1 MFRKKRV
8 LFGRAEKGGRRRTA
22 GRERGGFL
30 GEKDRENRDGGRV
43 WGRGGRWG
51 RGRAA
56 GQTVRRTGS
65 ASGARRS
72 RRSRGGLRPGL
83 AACRGR
89 RGRLP
94 QGMGEAHGRPGKGK
108 AGGERAARRAL
119 RRSRSRRPEAA
130 ETAAGGL
137 PCGPCPRMAQRSGM
151 GFCGGNGRIGKL
163 KECLLPFTA
172 KMCYNISL
180 GNFPKNNPAA
190 RGEQGA

>member
-1 MFRKKRV
+1 MLKSK
-8 LFGRAEKGGRRRTA
+8 AA
-22 GRERGGFL
+22 
-30 GEKDRENRDGGRV
+30 D
-43 WGRGGRWG
+43 
-51 RGRAA
+51 RGRAKRARRGRRLVGA
-56 GQTVRRTGS
+56 GWPQGS
-65 ASGARRS
+65 AGECRGRGARRAP
-72 RRSRGGLRPGL
+72 RRSRG
-83 AACRGR
+83 
-89 RGRLP
+89 
-94 QGMGEAHGRPGKGK
+94 
-108 AGGERAARRAL
+108 
-119 RRSRSRRPEAA
+119 RRPEAA

>member
-1 MFRKKRV
+1 M
-8 LFGRAEKGGRRRTA
+8 
-22 GRERGGFL
+22 
-30 GEKDRENRDGGRV
+30 RV

-56 GQTVRRTGS
+56 GQTVLRTVS
-65 ASGARRS
+65 AGEARRP

-94 QGMGEAHGRPGKGK
+94 QGTGGGARQAGERESRR
-108 AGGERAARRAL
+108 ERAARRAL

-130 ETAAGGL
+130 ETAVGGL
-137 PCGPCPRMAQRSGM
+137 PCGPCPRMAQRPGM

>member
-1 MFRKKRV
+1 M
-8 LFGRAEKGGRRRTA
+8 EKGRRRRAA
-22 GRERGGFL
+22 GRKRGGVWAKRIESA
-30 GEKDRENRDGGRV
+30 GGRGRV
-43 WGRGGRWG
+43 WGRGERWG

-56 GQTVRRTGS
+56 GQTVLRTVS
-65 ASGARRS
+65 AGGARRP

-94 QGMGEAHGRPGKGK
+94 QGTGEAYGRAGKGK

-119 RRSRSRRPEAA
+119 RRSRSRRPKAA

-137 PCGPCPRMAQRSGM
+137 PCGPCPRMAQRPGM

-180 GNFPKNNPAA
+180 GNFPKK
-190 RGEQGA
+190 